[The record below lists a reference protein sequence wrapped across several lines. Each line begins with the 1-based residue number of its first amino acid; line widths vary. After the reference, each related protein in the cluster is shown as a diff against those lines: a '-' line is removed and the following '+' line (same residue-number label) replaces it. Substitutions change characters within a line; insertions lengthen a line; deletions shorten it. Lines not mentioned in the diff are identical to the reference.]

1 VPPSRAPAR
10 IRRRAPVHD
19 IDADRCRVE
28 PDRWRLSRRHTWV
41 PGFRARQGGWRRRQR
56 RSIGEEC
63 RSPAI
68 VRGGFRI
75 SSAAGARRGPGVGRS
90 HWAEIERS
98 QRGALSAPFPSPP
111 AGPAPWFWR
120 QGGGLRFA
128 ARHPLLLARAG
139 KVAQIGSAAVTI
151 AEAELGIF
159 RPPRRDSLAS
169 CRFPKRTKATSR
181 SRHASNQGT

>member
-1 VPPSRAPAR
+1 MASLLLAKLRAQPTTFRTGSEIDRDGPGSEPGLTSATSPMQSPAVR
-10 IRRRAPVHD
+10 RLRDECDRRQRRA
-19 IDADRCRVE
+19 
-28 PDRWRLSRRHTWV
+28 
-41 PGFRARQGGWRRRQR
+41 FRARQGGWRRRQR

-120 QGGGLRFA
+120 QGVGCDSLLDTHSCLREQG
-128 ARHPLLLARAG
+128 RWPRS
-139 KVAQIGSAAVTI
+139 V
-151 AEAELGIF
+151 
-159 RPPRRDSLAS
+159 PPR
-169 CRFPKRTKATSR
+169 
-181 SRHASNQGT
+181 